1 MFLFR
6 PKALE
11 AVLIETWYFS
21 LGLEVSPRCECSWKV
36 GVPGFESCHEP
47 NVYYACKG
55 RSKTKGH
62 QFKFFR
68 HSAIFQQ
75 VLFSSFH
82 SFFNDES
89 TEAFP
94 FLSELCYFFTNCQS
108 RTSFIFSCST
118 CLSYTKVIL
127 KYSISPESKP
137 QNLLAPTNFSSVGV
151 LLGFKMFSIL

>member
-11 AVLIETWYFS
+11 AVLIETWYFP

-47 NVYYACKG
+47 KVYFYTRKG

-68 HSAIFQQ
+68 HSAFFQQ

-89 TEAFP
+89 SEAFLFYRNCATFSQIVNP
-94 FLSELCYFFTNCQS
+94 EL
-108 RTSFIFSCST
+108 
-118 CLSYTKVIL
+118 LSY
-127 KYSISPESKP
+127 
-137 QNLLAPTNFSSVGV
+137 FRV
-151 LLGFKMFSIL
+151 LRV